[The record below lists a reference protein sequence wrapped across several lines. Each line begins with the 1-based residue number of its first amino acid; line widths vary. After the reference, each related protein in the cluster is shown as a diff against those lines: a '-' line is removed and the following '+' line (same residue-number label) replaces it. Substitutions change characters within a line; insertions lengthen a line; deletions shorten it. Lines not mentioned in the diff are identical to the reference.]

1 MNQTLKSKTKGKGN
15 IKAQNKRKRERLKH
29 RIYMEPWDEAVELI
43 DGNFSHY
50 PCGYCIRYHSYL
62 TQGLMDTHGCL
73 KYHCRRLRRAKK

>member
-1 MNQTLKSKTKGKGN
+1 
-15 IKAQNKRKRERLKH
+15 
-29 RIYMEPWDEAVELI
+29 MEPWDEAVELI

-50 PCGYCIRYHSYL
+50 PCGYCIRYHGYL